1 MAKNADRVTKG
12 YDVKSIVTV
21 FLWDM
26 PALVEKPDKLS
37 QMIERYKRG
46 NLRPEDKV
54 VVSVLKHRLLSVQD
68 GTTIYE
74 RIFGE
79 RAPVTKR
86 RWFISPDELAVKLKR
101 KVESS
106 AVKLSKS

>member
-1 MAKNADRVTKG
+1 VEHSKKG
-12 YDVKSIVTV
+12 QDLKEVVAV

-26 PALVEKPDKLS
+26 PALVEKPGELS
-37 QMIERYKRG
+37 RVIERYKRG

-54 VVSVLKHRLLSVQD
+54 VVSVLKHRLLSVQG

-79 RAPVTKR
+79 KAPVIKK
-86 RWFISPDELAVKLKR
+86 RWFTPPDELAAKLREKVKAAAT
-101 KVESS
+101 SS
-106 AVKLSKS
+106 GP

>member
-1 MAKNADRVTKG
+1 MHS
-12 YDVKSIVTV
+12 VKSIVTV

-26 PALVEKPDKLS
+26 PVLVKKPDKLL

-54 VVSVLKHRLLSVQD
+54 VVSVLKHRLLRVQN
-68 GTTIYE
+68 GATIYE
-74 RIFGE
+74 HLFGD

-86 RWFISPDELAVKLKR
+86 KWFTPPDELAVKLREKIEA
-101 KVESS
+101 VASS
-106 AVKLSKS
+106 SEP

>member
-1 MAKNADRVTKG
+1 MEHFKKG
-12 YDVKSIVTV
+12 QDLKGVVTV

-26 PALVEKPDKLS
+26 PALVEKLGELS
-37 QMIERYKRG
+37 RVIGRYKRG

-54 VVSVLKHRLLSVQD
+54 VVSVLKHRLLSVQG

-79 RAPVTKR
+79 KSPVIKK
-86 RWFISPDELAVKLKR
+86 RWFTPPDELAAELREKVKAAAT
-101 KVESS
+101 SS
-106 AVKLSKS
+106 EP